1 MLYQTL
7 AVLALSA
14 ICSFLLL
21 TLLAAGVSA
30 YRRSRE
36 GGKSHPPNG
45 R

>member
-21 TLLAAGVSA
+21 SLLAAGVSA
-30 YRRSRE
+30 LRRSRE
-36 GGKSHPPNG
+36 GGKPRPPVG